1 MRKLV
6 LILALFVAVVTV
18 AEAQRN
24 TGQRPSQS
32 QSGQPRG
39 ERMSPEERLERQ
51 VNNMKEKL
59 GLSEEQTTKVT
70 ALLKANQEK
79 QRAAFEKARESGEQP
94 DREKMR
100 AQMQE
105 NMKKQDADIK
115 ALLTDEQKTKYDAMI
130 KEREERMKNW
140 QGGMGGPGRQ
150 N

>member
-1 MRKLV
+1 MKKLV

-24 TGQRPSQS
+24 TGSRPSQS
-32 QSGQPRG
+32 QSGEQRG
-39 ERMSPEERLERQ
+39 QRMSPEERLEKQ
-51 VNNMKEKL
+51 VTNMKEKL

-79 QRAAFEKARESGEQP
+79 QRAAFEKARESGAQP

-100 AQMQE
+100 TQMQE
-105 NMKKQDADIK
+105 SMKKQDTDIK
-115 ALLTDEQKTKYDAMI
+115 ALLTGEQKTKYDAMV
-130 KEREERMKNW
+130 KEREERMKNR
-140 QGGMGGPGRQ
+140 QGGPGGRDGQ